1 MEELTA
7 GDTAISDADDDDDD
21 DDVSTS
27 DVICS

>member
-7 GDTAISDADDDDDD
+7 GDMASDADDDDD